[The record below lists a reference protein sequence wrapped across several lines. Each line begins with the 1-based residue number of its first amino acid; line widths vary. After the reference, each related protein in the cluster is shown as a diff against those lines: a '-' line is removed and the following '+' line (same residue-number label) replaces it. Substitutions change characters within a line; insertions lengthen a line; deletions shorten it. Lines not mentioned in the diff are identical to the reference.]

1 MSSFELPIFCSW
13 MAETFCFFLIWYSTC
28 ILFSDFSRIF
38 WILCTKFCSKCNLF
52 LTRISSILHKILN
65 FICMLMVLWSTIFR
79 LGPLI
84 GLANVYVLINN
95 LFYCARFT
103 IILGRGSMVLFN
115 FSVWLTLLAICEVFF
130 LLSYI

>member
-1 MSSFELPIFCSW
+1 
-13 MAETFCFFLIWYSTC
+13 
-28 ILFSDFSRIF
+28 
-38 WILCTKFCSKCNLF
+38 
-52 LTRISSILHKILN
+52 
-65 FICMLMVLWSTIFR
+65 MLMVLWSTIFR